1 MSARRLLYAALSL
14 AAASSLTLLLAEVTQ
29 TDMDE
34 HRWVPVDDPAIQY
47 GDRPVDDPVARLVAK
62 LDSGKAKL
70 DYAPGGLGYL
80 PSLLKNLDVD
90 VDSQLLVFSKTSFQN
105 PKISPWAP
113 RALFFNDN
121 VAVGSVQGGDVL
133 EMAALD
139 PKQGVTFYT
148 LDVKKAAKPE
158 FDRRSDCLQCHQGIT
173 TLGIPGVMVTSVFP
187 SGDGTPAFRGAS
199 LETDDR
205 TPFSDRWGGWYVTG
219 THGGMRHMGNSVAH
233 DASQPRNLDMTN
245 SQNITSLGHRFDA
258 SHYMAPTSDIVALMT
273 LEHQTHMVDLMIR
286 TAWETRVELQ
296 NPAHAKGVPD
306 DAGNA
311 RINGDIEAM
320 VKYML
325 FVGEA
330 KLYDPVEGVST
341 FSRTFPRRGPR
352 DHQGRSLRDF
362 DLHTRMFRYPLSY
375 MIYSETFDSMPAV
388 VRERVYKRLYD
399 VLSGKDT
406 SKPFERLSADDRR
419 AILEILL
426 DTKPGLPDYW
436 KKPA

>member
-1 MSARRLLYAALSL
+1 
-14 AAASSLTLLLAEVTQ
+14 
-29 TDMDE
+29 
-34 HRWVPVDDPAIQY
+34 
-47 GDRPVDDPVARLVAK
+47 
-62 LDSGKAKL
+62 
-70 DYAPGGLGYL
+70 
-80 PSLLKNLDVD
+80 
-90 VDSQLLVFSKTSFQN
+90 
-105 PKISPWAP
+105 
-113 RALFFNDN
+113 
-121 VAVGSVQGGDVL
+121 
-133 EMAALD
+133 
-139 PKQGVTFYT
+139 
-148 LDVKKAAKPE
+148 
-158 FDRRSDCLQCHQGIT
+158 
-173 TLGIPGVMVTSVFP
+173 
-187 SGDGTPAFRGAS
+187 
-199 LETDDR
+199 
-205 TPFSDRWGGWYVTG
+205 
-219 THGGMRHMGNSVAH
+219 
-233 DASQPRNLDMTN
+233 
-245 SQNITSLGHRFDA
+245 
-258 SHYMAPTSDIVALMT
+258 VALMT